1 MYIAV
6 DAMGG
11 DYAPRAVVEGA
22 VQAVREYGIS
32 VLLVGDQERIAREL
46 ERTGE
51 RESSLVAIRHAAEI
65 IEMSDSPISA
75 LRHKRDSSLRV
86 AFQAVKAGEAGAVV
100 SAGNSGAV
108 MALAVTLLGNL
119 KGIDRPAIVAVI
131 PTSRGRTCLLD
142 AGANVECK
150 PLHLVQFAVMGE
162 IYARLVRGVRS
173 PRVGVLSNGE
183 EDSKGTD
190 ITRAAHEMLKRLPLN
205 YIGYVE
211 GRDLNSGKVDVV
223 VTDGFVGNIV
233 LKTMEGF
240 YDFFKGQLQTVFT
253 SHWWTKIAY
262 VLLRHSFTV
271 LRARL
276 DYDEIGGAPLLGVNG
291 LAIISHGASTPKA
304 IKNAIR
310 VADESLRRGIN
321 RQITEGIYALQEADL
336 LPAESRR
343 GRKLWT
349 QIKERFRHTRESPD
363 ARDNHE
369 TPDGHDAPNSHE
381 TVDGHDARK
390 SHEPPTPEPPVAEE
404 EKKQE

>member
-1 MYIAV
+1 MYIAI

-22 VQAVREYGIS
+22 VQAAREYGIS
-32 VLLVGDQERIAREL
+32 VLLVGDRERIAREL

-51 RESSLVAIRHAAEI
+51 RESSLVAIRHASEI
-65 IEMSDSPISA
+65 IEMSDSPVAA

-86 AFQAVKAGEAGAVV
+86 AFQSVKAGEAGAVV

-119 KGIDRPAIVAVI
+119 KGVDRPAIVAVI

-162 IYARLVRGVRS
+162 IYARLVRGVLS

-190 ITRAAHEMLKRLPLN
+190 TTRAAHEMLKRLPFN

-223 VTDGFVGNIV
+223 VTDGFAGNIV

-253 SHWWTKIAY
+253 AHWWTKIAY
-262 VLLRHSFTV
+262 ALVRQSFAA

-321 RQITEGIYALQEADL
+321 RQIIDGIHALQEADL
-336 LPAESRR
+336 PPSELGR
-343 GRKLWT
+343 GRKLWS
-349 QIKERFRHTRESPD
+349 QIKERFRSTRESHE
-363 ARDNHE
+363 ARDGRDPSENHDLPNGHE
-369 TPDGHDAPNSHE
+369 VTDGQE
-381 TVDGHDARK
+381 ARNG
-390 SHEPPTPEPPVAEE
+390 HEPLIPEPPVGEE